1 MPGSLS
7 GGVGAIS
14 AAALGGSS
22 GYAQTSTPALRALM
36 WQFIV
41 ALLAEALRVAGTLQ
55 FLVLPWIT
63 RAVQSIALG

>member
-1 MPGSLS
+1 ML
-7 GGVGAIS
+7 
-14 AAALGGSS
+14 
-22 GYAQTSTPALRALM
+22 
-36 WQFIV
+36 QFIV